1 MVSCPWMGGKML
13 FVRVIGSIILQ
24 AALPQRDELLVVICC
39 PLPEMHR
46 VLEMLGL
53 FVEFIF

>member
-1 MVSCPWMGGKML
+1 MGGKML